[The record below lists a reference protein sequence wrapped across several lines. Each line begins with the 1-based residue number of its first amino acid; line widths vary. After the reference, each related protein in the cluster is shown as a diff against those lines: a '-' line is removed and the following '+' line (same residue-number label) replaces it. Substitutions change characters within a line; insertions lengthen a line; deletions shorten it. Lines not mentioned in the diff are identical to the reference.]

1 MIIYSKQILPE
12 TNMKL
17 SVPNLMIYLRRHKA
31 KLETDASF
39 RNLNKLLT
47 QVLTKMPVQ
56 INFVI
61 SVPDYIYIIGGK
73 ET

>member
-1 MIIYSKQILPE
+1 
-12 TNMKL
+12 
-17 SVPNLMIYLRRHKA
+17 MIYLRRHKA